1 MFKKYFE
8 NQEKKTMVAVYD
20 ELLSSSEDYLMK
32 TIGQALGMTGGS
44 FPDSIDP
51 EIVRAIN
58 QGLAYWK
65 NSKSLMLQTAK
76 IMDERHENLEHQL
89 REQASLLEQQTRTL
103 GEISRKLDKTSK
115 TKAE

>member
-8 NQEKKTMVAVYD
+8 NQEKMSMVAVYD

-32 TIGQALGMTGGS
+32 AIGQAIGMTGGS

-51 EIVRAIN
+51 EMVRAIN

-65 NSKSLMLQTAK
+65 DSKSLMLRTAQ
-76 IMDERHENLEHQL
+76 IMDERHENLVHRLQ
-89 REQASLLEQQTRTL
+89 EQANLLEQQTRTL
-103 GEISRKLDKTSK
+103 EEISRKLDKTSK